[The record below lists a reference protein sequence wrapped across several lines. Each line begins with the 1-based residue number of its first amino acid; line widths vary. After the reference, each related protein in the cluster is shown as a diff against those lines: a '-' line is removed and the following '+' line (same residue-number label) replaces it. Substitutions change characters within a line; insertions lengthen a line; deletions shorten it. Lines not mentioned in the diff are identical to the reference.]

1 MGKKWNWKIISEH
14 KSLTEGP
21 LWIGNGLI
29 YNECYESKTFFWDP
43 KTMKSYLWRDKT
55 GGANGMAFSR
65 SGEIFVCEGENHR
78 VVKINK
84 DNPNNAPII
93 LTNNQN
99 VSSLNMP
106 NDLAIDS
113 LNRIYFSDPN
123 YSANPNTRDNE
134 SVYMI
139 ESNFGGFNQVTQVTY
154 DTKRPNGVLLS
165 IDQKTLFIAES
176 PIKKSTPRQLRGY
189 PINSDGTLSDYYILH
204 DFGPHRGIDGMTLTD
219 KGNILATVGS
229 KSSGPG
235 PMIYEFN
242 ENGRVISSHP
252 CPSDEPTN
260 CSFGGDNNDLLFVT
274 FATGK
279 VYIIDNTNLKGN
291 LTYPL

>member
-1 MGKKWNWKIISEH
+1 
-14 KSLTEGP
+14 
-21 LWIGNGLI
+21 
-29 YNECYESKTFFWDP
+29 
-43 KTMKSYLWRDKT
+43 
-55 GGANGMAFSR
+55 
-65 SGEIFVCEGENHR
+65 
-78 VVKINK
+78 
-84 DNPNNAPII
+84 
-93 LTNNQN
+93 
-99 VSSLNMP
+99 
-106 NDLAIDS
+106 
-113 LNRIYFSDPN
+113 
-123 YSANPNTRDNE
+123 
-134 SVYMI
+134 MI

-219 KGNILATVGS
+219 NGNILATAGS

-291 LTYPL
+291 LTYTL